1 MRATMVTDL
10 RCEYLKNPLGLTVR
24 RPRLSWKLLTDR
36 RQVQQTAYQIQVV
49 ESDDVPN
56 WETAEAEGYLRW
68 DSDRVESGESV
79 QLKYGGEALNSNS
92 RYVYRVRVWD
102 NQMEDSPWSE
112 SAYWTTGL
120 LEAAEWKA
128 DWITPAAAAID
139 PQAREAYYLRR
150 PFKLTEGKK
159 LRRATIFAT
168 ALGIYELEL
177 DGRRVGDSLYTP
189 GWTSY
194 THRLQVQAYDVTEQL
209 AQSAESSSQEA
220 DSHHVIGAT
229 LADGW
234 YIGRYGWTE
243 RGQLYGD
250 RRALLLELHVQYE
263 DGTQDVIVSSADSG
277 TETSSEGESWKAAAA
292 PSLAANLYDGEIYD
306 ARLELPGWS
315 TAGYDDSDWS
325 AVERLDHPKDI
336 LTGEQSERIAITETL
351 RPVAVIHTPA
361 GETVLDMGQ
370 NMVGRMAFTLEA
382 PAGTTVKLV
391 HAEVLDQEGNFYTGN
406 LRSAKQEV
414 IYTCRGDGRETYRS
428 AFSFQGFRYV
438 QLEGFPESIGEED
451 LDRFVGE
458 VIHTD
463 MQPTGSFDCS
473 HPLLNQLQQNIRWG
487 QRGNFLDV
495 PTDCPQRDERLGW
508 TGDAQVFIRTAAF
521 NYGVGPFFTKW
532 LKDLAVDQKPDGAVP
547 SVIPSI
553 MDPTHHS
560 SSAWGDAAVICP
572 WTIYQCYGDKRI
584 LEEQYDSMTGWVE
597 YIRSQGDQ
605 ELLWNTGFHYGDWL
619 GLDAKENS
627 YVGATPQDLIATA
640 FFAYSTSLVAKTADI
655 LGKTEDARRYH
666 DLHARI
672 VQAFADE
679 FITPNGRLAAHTQTA
694 HVLVLM
700 FDLVEGDTKRR
711 LADTLAEYVRE
722 QQIHLTTGFVGTP
735 YLCHVLSENGYHD
748 LAVGL
753 VQQEEY
759 PSWLYSIRQG
769 ATTIWEH
776 WDGIKPDGSFWS
788 DAMNSYNHYAYGA
801 VGDWLYRAV
810 AGLDADEQIPGYK
823 RMILRPNPDSGLTHA
838 RAQYESLYGKTVC
851 GWARREDGQVIY
863 EIELPPN
870 TTAELRLPHTAGRS
884 LTIDERQPAEVL
896 GNEAIVQ
903 ADGTVILELGSGRY
917 AVKVG

>member
-1 MRATMVTDL
+1 MRATMVTEL
-10 RCEYLKNPLGLTVR
+10 RCEYLKNPVGLTIR
-24 RPRLSWKLLTDR
+24 RPRLSWKLRTDR
-36 RQVQQTAYQIQVV
+36 RDVRQIAYQVQVV
-49 ESDDVPN
+49 QEGGEQSWAAASEDGRLVWDSGRIESD
-56 WETAEAEGYLRW
+56 
-68 DSDRVESGESV
+68 ESV
-79 QLKYGGEALNSNS
+79 HVAYEGRDLESNV

-102 NQMEDSPWSE
+102 NQNEDSPWSDQ
-112 SAYWTTGL
+112 AHWTTGL
-120 LEAAEWKA
+120 FEAEDWQA
-128 DWITPAAAAID
+128 DWITPAADTTD
-139 PQAREAYYLRR
+139 PQAREAYHLRR
-150 PFKLTEGKK
+150 KFKLSGERTI
-159 LRRATIFAT
+159 RRATIFAT

-177 DGRRVGDSLYTP
+177 NGRRIGDSLYAP
-189 GWTSY
+189 GWTTY
-194 THRLQVQAYDVTEQL
+194 EHRLQFQAYDITDLLQNGPASETQTPTVE
-209 AQSAESSSQEA
+209 
-220 DSHHVIGAT
+220 HVIGAT

-250 RRALLLELHVQYE
+250 RRALLLELRVQYE
-263 DGTQDVIVSSADSG
+263 DGTEEIVTSSANTDSAAGSGG
-277 TETSSEGESWKAAAA
+277 TGWKAATGA
-292 PSLAANLYDGEIYD
+292 SLAANLYDGETYD
-306 ARLELPGWS
+306 ARLERSGWS
-315 TAGYDDSDWS
+315 TAAYDDSDWS
-325 AVERLDHPKDI
+325 DVERLDHPKNI
-336 LTGEQSERIAITETL
+336 LTGEQSERIAVTETL
-351 RPVAVIHTPA
+351 KPIAVIHTPA

-370 NMVGRMAFTLEA
+370 NMVGRMVFTLEA
-382 PAGTTVKLV
+382 PAGTTVKLH
-391 HAEVLDQEGNFYTGN
+391 HAEVLDQQGNFYTGN

-414 IYTCRGDGRETYRS
+414 VYICKGGGKETYRS

-438 QLEGFPESIGEED
+438 RLEGFPGEIGEND
-451 LDRFVGE
+451 LDRFAGE

-473 HPLLNQLQQNIRWG
+473 HPLLNQLQSNIVWG

-532 LKDLAVDQKPDGAVP
+532 LKDLAADQKPDGAVP

-597 YIRSQGDQ
+597 YIRAQGEQ

-655 LGKTEDARRYH
+655 LGRQEDARRYE

-679 FITPNGRLAAHTQTA
+679 FVTPNGRLAGHTQTA
-694 HVLVLM
+694 HVLALM
-700 FDLVEGDTKRR
+700 FDLAKGEVRHR
-711 LADTLAEYVRE
+711 LAETLAGYVRE
-722 QQIHLTTGFVGTP
+722 QNMHLTTGFVGTP

-759 PSWLYSIRQG
+759 PSWLYSVNQG

-838 RAQYESLYGKTVC
+838 RAQYDSLYGKTVC
-851 GWARREDGQVIY
+851 GWKISEDGQVVY

-870 TTAELRLPHTAGRS
+870 TTAELRLPNAADRS
-884 LTIDERQPAEVL
+884 VTVDERSPAEVL
-896 GNEAIVQ
+896 GAEPVRSE
-903 ADGTVILELGSGRY
+903 DGMLVLELGSGRY